1 MWILNMIM
9 NILRILIDDFYWFS
23 GFNILKVVLKPNSMS
38 IKKEN
43 NNNINFNLL
52 NRSIAFC
59 LDRQILHQI
68 VKKTYKIIYSNQLSL
83 K

>member
-9 NILRILIDDFYWFS
+9 NILRIFIDDFYWWFS
-23 GFNILKVVLKPNSMS
+23 GFNILKVVLKSNSMS
-38 IKKEN
+38 IKKE

-59 LDRQILHQI
+59 LDRQILHKI